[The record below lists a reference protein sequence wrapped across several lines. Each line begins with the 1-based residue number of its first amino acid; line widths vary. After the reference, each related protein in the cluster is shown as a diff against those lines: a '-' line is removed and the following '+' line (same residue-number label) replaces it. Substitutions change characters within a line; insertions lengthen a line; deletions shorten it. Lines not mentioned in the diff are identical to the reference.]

1 MAQNDLKWP
10 KNDARI
16 YALFLQFFLT
26 EKAVPQTF
34 LLLECM
40 MPMSTIA
47 QPIHLWSRSIANIII
62 TKTQLVCTK
71 YKHDQLQGSRIYNFS
86 QIEDLFTK
94 DSRKFHF
101 GSWSGS
107 HSPPC
112 ERENEGIL
120 DGQINR
126 KMGTYYQRQQ
136 KGHALKKE
144 RNWNHTN
151 VFSAL
156 LGGHGYISTGQMDT

>member
-1 MAQNDLKWP
+1 MAKNDPNDPKWPKNDPKLAQNYPKWP
-10 KNDARI
+10 KNDA
-16 YALFLQFFLT
+16 
-26 EKAVPQTF
+26 QTF

-120 DGQINR
+120 DG
-126 KMGTYYQRQQ
+126 
-136 KGHALKKE
+136 
-144 RNWNHTN
+144 
-151 VFSAL
+151 
-156 LGGHGYISTGQMDT
+156 